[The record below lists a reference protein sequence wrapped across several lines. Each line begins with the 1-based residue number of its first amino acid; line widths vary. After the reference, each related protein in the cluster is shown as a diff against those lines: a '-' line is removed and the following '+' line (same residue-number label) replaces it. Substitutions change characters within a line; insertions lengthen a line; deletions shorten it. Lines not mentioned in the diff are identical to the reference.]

1 MAAEPFSVLL
11 VDDHQDT
18 RAMLALLL
26 DEWGYRAT
34 IVSTATEG
42 LKHLLD
48 RSFDIIILDNW
59 LPDLDGIELCRQ
71 IREFNRLTPVIFF
84 SAAAMGSE
92 DRAALAA
99 GANAYLYKGSGLGLL
114 REAMAEELRKVNS
127 QHRNQPQ

>member
-18 RAMLALLL
+18 RDMLELLL

-42 LKHLLD
+42 LKHLLA

-71 IREFNRLTPVIFF
+71 IREFNSKTPIIFF
-84 SAAAMGSE
+84 SAAEMGSE

-99 GANAYLYKGSGLGLL
+99 GANAYVYKGSGLGVL
-114 REAMAEELRKVNS
+114 REAMAEELKNRQNYKTRKK
-127 QHRNQPQ
+127 

>member
-11 VDDHQDT
+11 VDDHKDT
-18 RAMLALLL
+18 RDMLELLL

-48 RSFDIIILDNW
+48 HSFDIIILDNW

-71 IREFNRLTPVIFF
+71 IRDFNSKTPIIFF

-99 GANAYLYKGSGLGLL
+99 GANAYIYKGGGLGML
-114 REAMAEELRKVNS
+114 REAMAGELKNRQNYKTRKK
-127 QHRNQPQ
+127 

>member
-1 MAAEPFSVLL
+1 
-11 VDDHQDT
+11 
-18 RAMLALLL
+18 MLELLL

-42 LKHLLD
+42 LRHLLD
-48 RSFDIIILDNW
+48 RSFDMIILDNW

-71 IREFNRLTPVIFF
+71 IREFNRQTPIIFF

-92 DRAALAA
+92 DRAAMAA
-99 GANAYLYKGSGLGLL
+99 GANAYIYKGSGLGLL
-114 REAMAEELRKVNS
+114 REAMAEELRRVNS

>member
-18 RAMLALLL
+18 RDMLELLL
-26 DEWGYRAT
+26 GEWGYRAT

-42 LKHLLD
+42 LRHLLD

-71 IREFNRLTPVIFF
+71 IREFNRLTPIIFF

-99 GANAYLYKGSGLGLL
+99 GANAYIYKGSGLGML

-127 QHRNQPQ
+127 QHRN